1 MNLSQQQRAF
11 FQYIFDENI
20 KFGDSEGYL
29 KVFQLNDMKK
39 TRYIQGHLA
48 CLSCIAMS
56 IQENEIITSIDQ
68 QHSCFKIIDLLLI
81 MSLNKQIIE
90 WHTLRNVSAISA
102 YIISVKTYGFDSK
115 QQNKDQRC

>member
-56 IQENEIITSIDQ
+56 IQENEIITSIG
-68 QHSCFKIIDLLLI
+68 K
-81 MSLNKQIIE
+81 
-90 WHTLRNVSAISA
+90 
-102 YIISVKTYGFDSK
+102 
-115 QQNKDQRC
+115 